1 MDIFFARGN
10 LTFLFSTSAEFE
22 QIGHSPRD
30 NVKLLLEMDGL
41 GLSIEHVIR
50 FNPPIKTEQSGA
62 VVDRAFVPKLLANK
76 IKGNL
81 TRDFSCAVMVY
92 NYENRLFPTV
102 VEMELAPTR

>member
-30 NVKLLLEMDGL
+30 NVKLLLEMDRL
-41 GLSIEHVIR
+41 GLSTEHVIR
-50 FNPPIKTEQSGA
+50 FNPPVKTESSGPVSTA
-62 VVDRAFVPKLLANK
+62 YIPKLLADK

-81 TRDFSCAVMVY
+81 TRDFGCAVMVY

-102 VEMELAPTR
+102 VEMDLAPTR